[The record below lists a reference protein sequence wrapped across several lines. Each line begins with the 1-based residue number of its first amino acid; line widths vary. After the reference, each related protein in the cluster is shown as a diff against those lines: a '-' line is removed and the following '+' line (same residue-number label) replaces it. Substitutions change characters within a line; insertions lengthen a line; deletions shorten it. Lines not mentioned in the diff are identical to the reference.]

1 MTDATAVLYDAV
13 DARRFLAERP
23 DAARILALTPNARA
37 PFLGSGIPILAS
49 SSVYRAYAHR
59 RSLARVQRAKLLLM
73 PAIRQ
78 AGLSPSVSETLRG
91 IFEMVGAMTARAY
104 STLGQGPWLFPTSSG
119 WEEVVHRDAAHDA
132 LLRRLALEPGW
143 PPYRRAP
150 ASFAVTLVNR
160 LIALLLS
167 RRTSFVFCN
176 ADKGFADV
184 IDDIAG
190 RGSVIVAVNLHPAL
204 GTWRDLARSCLGL
217 WRALVGGRIV
227 PMTVSPDRTDERIVQ
242 TIENTLAAIQDP
254 VLNRGIEVFSG
265 SLVGGGVEAHSM
277 QAPLVDLISRL
288 KPLALLTYSLRWR
301 FEAALGEAA
310 GRVGIQ
316 RWLVSHGSHP
326 VPDGATSAAALD
338 GHAEGLLVSRLADVA
353 FPQSPQAARAASRLM
368 PALPRCAVLPAVWGH
383 TVAGCRETPVFR
395 VLQAGTLKSWRDHRP
410 WMYET
415 SDEFVDGLVALAMA
429 FQALGPGFQLMI
441 RVREASECSLAT
453 LRMLVPEGSNVSI
466 KTDGDFLDDLA
477 ESDLLVSHSST
488 TIEEALTARRPV
500 LLFGGGC
507 PYRHLAAETVTPTL
521 DSRAAV
527 YAVDDAAALPHMIA
541 AIKEAHRGRPL
552 TNIELA
558 DFIWPET
565 TGRLADRI
573 AAFIRSGDTQAL
585 TDPTVAIPGKQN
597 G

>member
-23 DAARILALTPNARA
+23 EAARILALTPNARA
-37 PFLGSGIPILAS
+37 LVRDAGIALTTS
-49 SSVYRAYAHR
+49 SQTYSAYGHR
-59 RSLARVQRAKLLLM
+59 QSLARVRRAKRVL
-73 PAIRQ
+73 AV
-78 AGLSPSVSETLRG
+78 AADKEGLSPSVSETLRG
-91 IFEMVGAMTARAY
+91 MFEMIGSMSARAHA
-104 STLGQGPWLFPTSSG
+104 SLGKGPWLFPVG
-119 WEEVVHRDAAHDA
+119 REWNEVFLRDDAHDA
-132 LLRRLALEPGW
+132 LLRRLGAEPGW
-143 PPYRRAP
+143 SPYCRAP
-150 ASFAVTLVNR
+150 ASFIVNFINC
-160 LIALLLS
+160 LTASLLS
-167 RRTSFVFCN
+167 RRICFLFCN

-184 IDDIAG
+184 IQEVRRRDLPM
-190 RGSVIVAVNLHPAL
+190 VAVNLQPAL
-204 GTWRDLARSCLGL
+204 GTMRDVARSCLGL
-217 WRALVGGRIV
+217 WRALTVGTIV
-227 PMTVSPDRTDERIVQ
+227 PMTVSPVRPDAGFEARIERV
-242 TIENTLAAIQDP
+242 LKCVDDP
-254 VLNRGIEVFSG
+254 VLVRGI
-265 SLVGGGVEAHSM
+265 GVYADAFVRGAAEAQSM
-277 QAPLVDLISRL
+277 HGPLIDLIERL
-288 KPLALLTYSLRWR
+288 NPRALLTYSLRWR

-310 GRVGIQ
+310 GSVGAP
-316 RWLVSHGSHP
+316 RFLVSHGSHP

-383 TVAGCRETPVFR
+383 RVAGCRETPVFR

-429 FQALGPGFQLMI
+429 FQALGPGFQLVI

-477 ESDLLVSHSST
+477 EADLLVSHSST

-507 PYRHLAAETVTPTL
+507 PYRHLAAESEAPTQ

-527 YAVDDAAALPHMIA
+527 YAVDDTAALAPMIA
-541 AIKEAHRGRPL
+541 AIREAHRGRPL
-552 TNIELA
+552 TDIELA

-573 AAFIRSGDTQAL
+573 AAVIRSGDTQAL